1 MTTFTR
7 NALAFAIVIGTAL
20 PAFAGQSANR
30 STSGVSNRSQPVPAS
45 AAVPESPTAAKCRE
59 HCGSLTA
66 SGPHQ
71 THRNVADSAAQSAN
85 CLRKMAN

>member
-7 NALAFAIVIGTAL
+7 NILAFAIVAGFSM
-20 PAFAGQSANR
+20 PAMAGQSANR
-30 STSGVSNRSQPVPAS
+30 TTTGAS
-45 AAVPESPTAAKCRE
+45 KPPQAATATVPESPTAAKCRE

-71 THRNVADSAAQSAN
+71 THRNVADNAAQSAN